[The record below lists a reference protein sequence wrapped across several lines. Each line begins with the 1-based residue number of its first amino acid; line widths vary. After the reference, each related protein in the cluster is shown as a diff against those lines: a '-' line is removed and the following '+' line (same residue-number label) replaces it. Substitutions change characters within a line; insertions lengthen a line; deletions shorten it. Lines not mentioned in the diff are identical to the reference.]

1 MSTHVEFGAEFFQD
15 PWGAYADLRH
25 RGPVH
30 RFSSA
35 NGLTGWLVADY
46 SLARNALTDTRLIKT
61 PEAMA
66 GVDVRVQPTGFRARA
81 RRRLREL
88 TAPWMVNHLL
98 AAEPPHHT
106 RLRKVLQPHFSPK
119 AMSDLDGQIRAYAS
133 TLTEQLRGRESFD
146 VVADYAL
153 PLPVTV
159 ISHILGVPIEKRD
172 RVAAI
177 SRVLSDV
184 VVATPQQLRSAGLAM
199 ARLLLPLVRE
209 RTRRPRA
216 DLLSDLALARAEGRM
231 TLQEIVA
238 TVALLLVAGHETTT
252 NLIGNTVHTL
262 LTQPDAAAA
271 WQPRTE
277 ATIEPFIE
285 ESLRYE
291 PPLQSTT
298 LRVASA
304 DLSLG
309 GRNILQGDLV
319 LVSLAGANRDPNRF
333 PDPDEFVPDR
343 DARGHIA
350 FGHGLHHCI
359 GAPLARLEGRIAVTW
374 LFEQFPHMQID
385 PDADILW
392 RPSVNFRGL
401 QALPVQCEGSRRP
414 RQADRT

>member
-1 MSTHVEFGAEFFQD
+1 MSTHVEFGAEFFED
-15 PWGAYADLRH
+15 PWSAYANLRVD
-25 RGPVH
+25 GAVH
-30 RFSSA
+30 RFSSG
-35 NGLTGWLVADY
+35 NGLTGWLVTDY
-46 SLARNALTDTRLIKT
+46 ALARDALTDTRLIKT
-61 PEAMA
+61 KEAMA
-66 GVDVRVQPTGFRARA
+66 GVDVRVQPKGFRARA
-81 RRRLREL
+81 RRQLRQL

-119 AMSDLDGQIRAYAS
+119 ALSALDGPIREYARD
-133 TLTEQLRGRESFD
+133 LTDQLHGRKSFD

-159 ISHILGVPIEKRD
+159 ISHILGVPIDKRD
-172 RVAAI
+172 RVAEI
-177 SRVLSDV
+177 SKVLSDV

-209 RTRRPRA
+209 RTRRPQD
-216 DLLSDLALARAEGRM
+216 DLLSDLAIARAEGRM

-252 NLIGNTVHTL
+252 NLIGNTIHTF
-262 LTQPDAAAA
+262 LTQPAVAAA
-271 WQPRTE
+271 WQPRSE

-298 LRVASA
+298 LRVAA
-304 DLSLG
+304 ENMTLAG
-309 GRNILQGDLV
+309 QHITEGDLV
-319 LVSLAGANRDPNRF
+319 LVSLASANRDPNRF
-333 PDPDEFVPDR
+333 PHPDEFNPER
-343 DARGHIA
+343 GARGHIA

-359 GAPLARLEGRIAVTW
+359 GAPLARLEGRIAVTG
-374 LFEQFPHMQID
+374 LFQQFPHMQID
-385 PDADILW
+385 PDAHIHW

-401 QALPVQCEGSRRP
+401 QALPVQSGGSR
-414 RQADRT
+414 